1 MNIPQFSLK
10 PICKK
15 DLPYLWKTYITAL
28 KQHIETIWGW
38 DEKWQKSDFLKS
50 LSDYQTSIVVC
61 EGVAIGYVQFKL
73 IQFKAIQFEPIQ
85 FKSNSEDLYINMIIL
100 EAGYQSKGIGAKLL
114 ASIQTE
120 QARNTINL
128 KCFKVNTAAYRF
140 YLRNGFEVISEDEY
154 SYLLSRIGS

>member
-1 MNIPQFSLK
+1 MNIPHIPQVSLK

-28 KQHIETIWGW
+28 QQHIETIWGW

-50 LSDYQTSIVVC
+50 LADYQTSILVC
-61 EGVAIGYVQFKL
+61 EGISIGYIQFKL
-73 IQFKAIQFEPIQ
+73 
-85 FKSNSEDLYINMIIL
+85 NNEDLYINMIIL
-100 EAGYQSKGIGAKLL
+100 QAGHQNKGIGAKLL

-120 QARNTINL
+120 QARNTIKL
-128 KCFKVNTAAYRF
+128 KCFKVNKAAYRF

-154 SYLLSRIGS
+154 SYLLSRTGS